1 MTFRIAFGVLDMII
15 LHFCV
20 QGEDIMDY
28 INGKFVTCLH
38 LSMQEEDILEQLV
51 LFVVNLVNL

>member
-1 MTFRIAFGVLDMII
+1 MII

-28 INGKFVTCLH
+28 INGKFVMCLH